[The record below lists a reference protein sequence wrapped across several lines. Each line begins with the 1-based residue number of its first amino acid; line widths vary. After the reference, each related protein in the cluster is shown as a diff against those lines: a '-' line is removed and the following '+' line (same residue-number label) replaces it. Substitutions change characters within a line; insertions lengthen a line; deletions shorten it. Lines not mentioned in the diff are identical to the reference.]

1 MKYKKTI
8 FKNHNYPCKDR
19 SGNSGHFLEDQLG
32 QDIQILF
39 TENLPTLQYVVISQE
54 KVGDYSKRYQC
65 ANFYL
70 GGNNRNNAPECPECK
85 SPLIPVS
92 SLKSVGPTFWECTIC
107 GIYCKKEIRETKQL
121 SNEVESISN
130 GKSQIID
137 LWSVPK
143 QNQF

>member
-1 MKYKKTI
+1 MAY
-8 FKNHNYPCKDR
+8 R
-19 SGNSGHFLEDQLG
+19 SIRQFRPLLGGLVRTRYSNIVYRELALSPVCCDQSG
-32 QDIQILF
+32 
-39 TENLPTLQYVVISQE
+39 
-54 KVGDYSKRYQC
+54 K
-65 ANFYL
+65 

-130 GKSQIID
+130 GSENPDMHLPTPKEISLYLNRYVVGQKHAKKSFVSCK
-137 LWSVPK
+137 L
-143 QNQF
+143 

>member
-1 MKYKKTI
+1 MVE
-8 FKNHNYPCKDR
+8 
-19 SGNSGHFLEDQLG
+19 NSGTK
-32 QDIQILF
+32 LF
-39 TENLPTLQYVVISQE
+39 YVQP
-54 KVGDYSKRYQC
+54 SKMKRVLFGPGIK
-65 ANFYL
+65 NNL

-130 GKSQIID
+130 G
-137 LWSVPK
+137 
-143 QNQF
+143 

>member
-1 MKYKKTI
+1 MVE
-8 FKNHNYPCKDR
+8 
-19 SGNSGHFLEDQLG
+19 NSGTKFFYVQLSKMERV
-32 QDIQILF
+32 QD
-39 TENLPTLQYVVISQE
+39 
-54 KVGDYSKRYQC
+54 KR
-65 ANFYL
+65 NIKNNL

-130 GKSQIID
+130 GQSD
-137 LWSVPK
+137 FSPWFLATPDGP
-143 QNQF
+143 N

>member
-1 MKYKKTI
+1 MAEISGSKFFYVQPSKMKRVLYEPDV
-8 FKNHNYPCKDR
+8 KNN
-19 SGNSGHFLEDQLG
+19 
-32 QDIQILF
+32 
-39 TENLPTLQYVVISQE
+39 
-54 KVGDYSKRYQC
+54 
-65 ANFYL
+65 L

-130 GKSQIID
+130 G
-137 LWSVPK
+137 
-143 QNQF
+143 

>member
-1 MKYKKTI
+1 MVE
-8 FKNHNYPCKDR
+8 
-19 SGNSGHFLEDQLG
+19 NSGTKFFYVQPSKMERV
-32 QDIQILF
+32 QD
-39 TENLPTLQYVVISQE
+39 
-54 KVGDYSKRYQC
+54 KRDIK
-65 ANFYL
+65 NTL

-130 GKSQIID
+130 G
-137 LWSVPK
+137 
-143 QNQF
+143 

>member
-1 MKYKKTI
+1 MV
-8 FKNHNYPCKDR
+8 
-19 SGNSGHFLEDQLG
+19 GNSDTKFFYVQPSKMERV
-32 QDIQILF
+32 QD
-39 TENLPTLQYVVISQE
+39 
-54 KVGDYSKRYQC
+54 KRDIK
-65 ANFYL
+65 NDL

-130 GKSQIID
+130 G
-137 LWSVPK
+137 
-143 QNQF
+143 

>member
-1 MKYKKTI
+1 MRTV
-8 FKNHNYPCKDR
+8 F
-19 SGNSGHFLEDQLG
+19 
-32 QDIQILF
+32 
-39 TENLPTLQYVVISQE
+39 
-54 KVGDYSKRYQC
+54 
-65 ANFYL
+65 L

-130 GKSQIID
+130 GKSEVSPNKGNTDRPIPGPH
-137 LWSVPK
+137 PK
-143 QNQF
+143 LQPN

>member
-1 MKYKKTI
+1 M
-8 FKNHNYPCKDR
+8 
-19 SGNSGHFLEDQLG
+19 
-32 QDIQILF
+32 
-39 TENLPTLQYVVISQE
+39 ISQE
-54 KVGDYSKRYQC
+54 KVKLLEHFKKYQC
-65 ANFYL
+65 ANCFL

-130 GKSQIID
+130 G
-137 LWSVPK
+137 
-143 QNQF
+143 

>member
-1 MKYKKTI
+1 MVENSDTKFFYVQPSKMERVQDKRP
-8 FKNHNYPCKDR
+8 KNN
-19 SGNSGHFLEDQLG
+19 
-32 QDIQILF
+32 
-39 TENLPTLQYVVISQE
+39 
-54 KVGDYSKRYQC
+54 
-65 ANFYL
+65 L

-130 GKSQIID
+130 G
-137 LWSVPK
+137 
-143 QNQF
+143 